1 MNGNVLQKIGK
12 EKAWDLISAQLH
24 YSVPFLWLCI
34 FNEDRLQ
41 SMNTLTTHRMSQD
54 QFRNYREFSRPLH
67 SNTIPKISN
76 RKETKSLLERHTWQE
91 DHSTS
96 CPFFVKYWLHSYAS
110 ISSNANVK
118 EELNLYYIIKEI
130 KWMIFQCFRL

>member
-1 MNGNVLQKIGK
+1 MILHFINYNEAIMIYYVFLQNWYGS
-12 EKAWDLISAQLH
+12 LIFLLPM
-24 YSVPFLWLCI
+24 YSVPSARICI

-67 SNTIPKISN
+67 SNTIPKISDH
-76 RKETKSLLERHTWQE
+76 KETKSLLERHTWQE
-91 DHSTS
+91 DLSTS

-110 ISSNANVK
+110 ISSNAYVK
-118 EELNLYYIIKEI
+118 EELDLYYIIK
-130 KWMIFQCFRL
+130 